1 MSEEVR
7 ERRSKLPKEA
17 YDDCNLYLAIQKY
30 KSVLAEDPECCVRF
44 NRATQGAKE
53 WLCYSR
59 WCRETEGIAGEYQK
73 SLLSWMM
80 PTEIAYVL
88 QFETN
93 PRLIESLK
101 AGMLVAMDRI
111 TAPERVRAVEKE
123 SIADHRRLVEK
134 YKGARQMFE
143 GWTFYANLGRV
154 MFLEGCD
161 EGAARCFHPDHGL
174 YCAWWSRWAR
184 VATFKK
190 ELESGA
196 MRY

>member
-1 MSEEVR
+1 
-7 ERRSKLPKEA
+7 
-17 YDDCNLYLAIQKY
+17 
-30 KSVLAEDPECCVRF
+30 
-44 NRATQGAKE
+44 
-53 WLCYSR
+53 
-59 WCRETEGIAGEYQK
+59 
-73 SLLSWMM
+73 M

-101 AGMLVAMDRI
+101 AAMVAAMERV
-111 TAPERVRAVEKE
+111 TTPERVRAVEKE
-123 SIADHRRLVEK
+123 SIAERRLSVEK
-134 YKGARQMFE
+134 YKGTKQIFE
-143 GWTFYANLGRV
+143 GWTYYVNLGRVMFLEVNLGRV

-161 EGAARCFHPDHGL
+161 EGAARCFHPDNGL

-190 ELESGA
+190 EFESGA